1 MFEIGQKVLY
11 GAHGVC
17 TVTGVEYMRFGA
29 KRERY
34 YVLEPDAQP
43 GTKFYVPVENAAA
56 TAKMRPLLGR
66 EELLAMLHSDEIRNY
81 PWIPDDNQRKLRFR
95 ELIGSGDRAEVMGMV
110 AALHRHKQEQLAA
123 GRKFHIADENFLN
136 DAEKLLNAEFAC
148 VFGLEPGQVRGFI
161 LRELENTH

>member
-1 MFEIGQKVLY
+1 MFEVGQKVLY

-17 TVTGVEYMRFGA
+17 TVMGIESMRFGA
-29 KRERY
+29 KRERF

-43 GTKFYVPVENAAA
+43 GTRFYVPVDNGAA
-56 TAKMRPLLGR
+56 TAKMRPLLSR
-66 EELLAMLHSDEIRNY
+66 EELLAMLHSDEVRNY

-95 ELIGSGDRAEVMGMV
+95 ELIVSGNRAEVMGMV
-110 AALHRHKQEQLAA
+110 AALHWHRREQLAS

-136 DAEKLLNAEFAC
+136 DAEKVLHAEFAC
-148 VFGLEPGQVRGFI
+148 VFGLEPGQVRAFI